1 MKPVLAC
8 VWLGWSSAC
17 YFFFR
22 WRSVRW
28 FEWKNNEECCVAVGR
43 TANISRSV
51 STSHVV
57 SLVVLLFHWLS
68 CCFIGCLV
76 VSLLSCCFIGCL
88 VVSFLSCCF
97 IGCLV
102 VSLVVML
109 YHWLSCCFIGCLVV
123 SLVVLLFH
131 WLSCCFVGSLV
142 VHVEWI
148 SVFSWSRKLFV
159 RCYHP
164 PKAVLFCFGYTGL
177 GHLWLFVRVVI
188 VIEHIFSTT
197 SRVS

>member
-1 MKPVLAC
+1 MKPVLTC

-68 CCFIGCLV
+68 CCFIDCLV
-76 VSLLSCCFIGCL
+76 VSL
-88 VVSFLSCCF
+88 VVLLFN
-97 IGCLV
+97 GCLV
-102 VSLVVML
+102 VSLVVL
-109 YHWLSCCFIGCLVV
+109 LFHFYPVVLLVVLLFHWLSCCIIGYHVV

-131 WLSCCFVGSLV
+131 WLSCCFIGYHVVSLV
-142 VHVEWI
+142 VLLSTSNG
-148 SVFSWSRKLFV
+148 SVYSRGQGSSLFV
-159 RCYHP
+159 VIILLR
-164 PKAVLFCFGYTGL
+164 LFSFALATL
-177 GHLWLFVRVVI
+177 GWGTCDYLFAW
-188 VIEHIFSTT
+188 
-197 SRVS
+197 